1 MLVSRYHPDKEV
13 LENQVPDI
21 IRGYISRGAFVIDRQ
36 DTEDGSLFS
45 IGISYPEIIVDRDSS
60 PIITYVPIRGV
71 ANATIRKEGATFH
84 LTIPERVGIFKTF
97 NRKKRDLV
105 RRAENLII
113 QSGADKLVDIPLVQ
127 NGLNPIKEILF
138 ALNEMDRI
146 PVREVLARKKNK
158 TQMKRYIDMLKSLRY
173 VDEEDGVLHP
183 GSELEKINIVSADDF
198 HRAVMTDVIRKG
210 FPFIREELNIYIL
223 NPYLE
228 LTNSYYL
235 PSLLAREKVQM
246 EADDIFHYYIKMYG
260 TSRRKPIY
268 QVAANLVEMVD
279 VGLLKKDGGLFEG
292 DDELFTSLTDNFGV
306 SGI

>member
-1 MLVSRYHPDKEV
+1 MLVSRYHDDKQA
-13 LENQVPDI
+13 LEDQVPGI
-21 IRGYISRGAFVIDRQ
+21 LRGMISRGAFVAGKQ
-36 DTEDGSLFS
+36 DTEDGSLIS

-71 ANATIRKEGATFH
+71 GNISIRKEGGKYH
-84 LTIPERVGIFKTF
+84 LTIPERAGIFKTF

-113 QSGADKLVDIPLVQ
+113 QSGADKLIGIPMVQ

-146 PVREVLARKKNK
+146 PVKDVLARKKNK
-158 TQMKRYIDMLKSLRY
+158 VQMKRYIEMLKSLRY
-173 VDEEDGVLHP
+173 VDEMDGILHP
-183 GSELEKINIVSADDF
+183 GSELEKFNIVGAEEF
-198 HRAVMTDVIRKG
+198 HRLIMTDVVQKG

-228 LTNSYYL
+228 LANSYYL

-260 TSRRKPIY
+260 TSRRKPKY
-268 QVAANLVEMVD
+268 QVYANLVEMVS
-279 VGLLKKDGGLFEG
+279 VGLLQKESGLFVG
-292 DDELFTSLTDNFGV
+292 DEDLFTSLKDNFGMT
-306 SGI
+306 GT

>member
-1 MLVSRYHPDKEV
+1 MLVSRYHPDKKV
-13 LENQVPDI
+13 LEDQVPKI
-21 IRGYISRGAFVIDRQ
+21 VRGMISRGAFVADKQ

-71 ANATIRKEGATFH
+71 GNATIRQEGGRFH
-84 LTIPERVGIFKTF
+84 LTIPERAGIFKTF

-113 QSGADKLVDIPLVQ
+113 QSGADKLVDIPMVQ
-127 NGLNPIKEILF
+127 TGLNPIKEILF
-138 ALNEMDRI
+138 ALNEMDKI
-146 PVREVLARKKNK
+146 PVKEVLSRKKNK
-158 TQMKRYIDMLKSLRY
+158 VQMKRYIDMLKSLRY
-173 VDEEDGVLHP
+173 VDEKDGILHP
-183 GSELEKINIVSADDF
+183 GSELEKFNIVGADKF
-198 HRAVMTDVIRKG
+198 HRLVMTDVIQKG

-246 EADDIFHYYIKMYG
+246 EADDIFHYYINMYG
-260 TSRRKPIY
+260 TSRRKPKY
-268 QVAANLVEMVD
+268 QVAANLVEMVG
-279 VGLLKKDGGLFEG
+279 VGLLRKEGGLFEA
-292 DDELFTSLTDNFGV
+292 DDVLFSSLTDNFGI
-306 SGI
+306 SGT